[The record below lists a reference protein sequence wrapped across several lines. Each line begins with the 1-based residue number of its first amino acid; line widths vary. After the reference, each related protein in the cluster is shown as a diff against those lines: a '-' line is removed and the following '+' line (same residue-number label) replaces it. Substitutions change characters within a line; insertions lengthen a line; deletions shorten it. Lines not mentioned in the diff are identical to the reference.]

1 MRNQT
6 EKIVLSGL
14 FIAIGVILPSLF
26 HAAGIG
32 QQVSPMHF
40 PALLAGVL
48 LGWKYGL
55 AVGLLTPLLS
65 GLMFGMPPL
74 FPTATVMAME
84 LGTYALVSGIVTE
97 KIKLFKNPIH
107 NIYLGLLLAMLAGR
121 GVYGLSYALIM
132 GINGQTYGFSLYLN
146 SVLIQTWPGIILQ
159 FLIIPPIFVIYQK
172 RITAQSKY

>member
-32 QQVSPMHF
+32 QQISPMHF
-40 PALLAGVL
+40 PALLAGVI

-74 FPTATVMAME
+74 FPTATVMSLE
-84 LGTYALVSGIVTE
+84 LGTYALISGIITE
-97 KIKLFKNPIH
+97 KVKPFKNQIY
-107 NIYLGLLLAMLAGR
+107 NIYLGLLVAMILGR
-121 GVYGLSYALIM
+121 IVYGISYAVIM
-132 GINGQTYGFSLYLN
+132 GISGETYGFRVYIS
-146 SVLIQTWPGIILQ
+146 SVLLQTWPGIILQ
-159 FLIIPPIFVIYQK
+159 FLVIPPIVVLYQK
-172 RITAQSKY
+172 RLKNPS